1 VNRPLASLRG
11 RQVTGRE
18 RQTATSAVF
27 VCIIVATLLLA
38 IAQVRTSVPPS
49 TGAQR
54 PRPRVTHVV
63 PEESALAT
71 QRAITRIAR
80 DFLRGYLAYLYRG
93 LPGKKVLGGTP
104 ELIRSLGE
112 HPPRPVARAL
122 SLPRIVAVDLT
133 GATSGQFVANAIVN
147 NGGIVNFTVGL
158 LLARQGRRFL
168 VAGVEGGR

>member
-38 IAQVRTSVPPS
+38 IAQVRTSVPAS
-49 TGAQR
+49 TGAQA
-54 PRPRVTHVV
+54 PRPRVTHAV

-71 QRAITRIAR
+71 QRAVTRIAR
-80 DFLRGYLAYLYRG
+80 GFLRGYLAYLYLV
-93 LPGKKVLGGTP
+93 LPGREVIDGTP
-104 ELIRSLGE
+104 ELVRSLGE

-133 GATSGQFVANAIVN
+133 STTSGQFVANAIVN
-147 NGGIVNFTVGL
+147 NGGIVNFTVRL
-158 LLARQGRRFL
+158 LLARRGRRFL
-168 VAGVEGGR
+168 VVRVEGGR